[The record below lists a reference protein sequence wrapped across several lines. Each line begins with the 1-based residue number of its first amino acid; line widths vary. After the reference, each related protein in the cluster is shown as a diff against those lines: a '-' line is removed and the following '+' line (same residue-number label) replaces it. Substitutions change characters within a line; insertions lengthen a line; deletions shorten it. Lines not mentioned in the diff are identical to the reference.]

1 LTSRG
6 RSNLA
11 QQPVSEFNNMGGP
24 TLDTVQ
30 EKEGRPITAV
40 EVNTWIGKTKQKK
53 LSASAKVY
61 GKIAADLNSMR

>member
-1 LTSRG
+1 
-6 RSNLA
+6 
-11 QQPVSEFNNMGGP
+11 MGGP